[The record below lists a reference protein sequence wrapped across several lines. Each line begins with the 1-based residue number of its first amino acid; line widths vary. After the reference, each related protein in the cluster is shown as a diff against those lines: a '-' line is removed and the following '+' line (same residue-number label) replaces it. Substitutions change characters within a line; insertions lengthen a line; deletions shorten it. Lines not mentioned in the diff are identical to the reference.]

1 MKIVLTYLSKIL
13 YKNIIMNRFLLT
25 KSAFEYKIITE
36 L

>member
-25 KSAFEYKIITE
+25 KFAFEYKIITE